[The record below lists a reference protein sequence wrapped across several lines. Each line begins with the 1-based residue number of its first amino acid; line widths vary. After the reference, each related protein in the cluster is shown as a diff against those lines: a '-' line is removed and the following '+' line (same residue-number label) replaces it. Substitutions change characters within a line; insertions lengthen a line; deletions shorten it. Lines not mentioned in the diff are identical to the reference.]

1 MEDMIKEY
9 EQLRVEYNKNI
20 VEAFNPQ
27 DFENYISDMFTA
39 HSCRIEG
46 NSFSVNDTRA
56 LREQGIGLKLHNKSL
71 LEAFEILDHFN
82 ANRFAMSNLDRPLT
96 EDFIKEIHYHLTKNT
111 IEYTKGSKAGEYTK
125 FDMGV
130 SETTFG
136 DHKENIARVPKL
148 LEATE
153 KMLKDENI
161 HPVALSAMFHQ
172 YFIYLHP
179 FHDGNGRLGRILS
192 NFILAKKQH
201 PLIIITD
208 SKKERYV
215 DALLASKKHR
225 DTTPIVSFFFNTMME
240 RMRNEIA
247 EKKNLAQNFLM
258 RFHENTPIQRQETEK
273 EKEQRRGF
281 RR

>member
-1 MEDMIKEY
+1 MEDKIKEY
-9 EQLRVEYNKNI
+9 EQLRAEYNKNI

-27 DFENYISDMFTA
+27 DFEDYITDMFTA

-56 LREQGIGLKLHNKSL
+56 LREQGIGLKLHNKSM

-82 ANRFAMSNLDRPLT
+82 ANKFALSNLDKPLT
-96 EDFIKEIHYHLTKNT
+96 EEFIKEIHYHLTKNT
-111 IEYTKGSKAGEYTK
+111 IEFHKGTPPGVYTQ

-136 DHKENIARVPKL
+136 DHKVNIAQVPKL
-148 LEATE
+148 LESTQ
-153 KMLKDENI
+153 KMLDEDKI
-161 HPVALSAMFHQ
+161 HPVMLSAMFHQ
-172 YFIYLHP
+172 FFIYLHP

-192 NFILAKKQH
+192 NFILAKKGH

-208 SKKERYV
+208 PKKERYV
-215 DALLASKKHR
+215 DALVASKKHR
-225 DTTPIVSFFFNTMME
+225 DTTPIVSFFFDTMME

-247 EKKNLAQNFLM
+247 EKKNLAQNFLL
-258 RFHENTPIQRQETEK
+258 RFREDNEEK
-273 EKEQRRGF
+273 RGF

>member
-1 MEDMIKEY
+1 MEQTIKEY
-9 EQLRVEYNKNI
+9 EKLRAEYNKNI

-27 DFENYISDMFTA
+27 DFDNYISDMFTA

-56 LREQGIGLKLHNKSL
+56 LREQGIGLKLHNKSM

-82 ANRFAMSNLDRPLT
+82 ANKFAMSNLDRPLT

-111 IEYTKGSKAGEYTK
+111 IEFTKGSKAGEYTK

-136 DHKENIARVPKL
+136 DHKKNIELVPKL
-148 LEATE
+148 LDSTQRA
-153 KMLKDENI
+153 MDSDAF
-161 HPVALSAMFHQ
+161 HPVEISAMFHKF
-172 YFIYLHP
+172 FIYLHP

-192 NFILAKKQH
+192 NFILAKKDH
-201 PLIIITD
+201 PFIVITD
-208 SKKERYV
+208 SKKNDYV
-215 DALLASKKHR
+215 NALTSSHKHK
-225 DTTPIVSFFFNTMME
+225 DNTPIVNFFFDTIME
-240 RMRNEIA
+240 RMKNEIS

-258 RFHENTPIQRQETEK
+258 RFREDNKIEEPEK
-273 EKEQRRGF
+273 RRGF